1 MTAIPLR
8 AIETVGENKSDATFD
23 DLWTLYPRRVAK
35 RDAER
40 AWNRLTA
47 DEKVAALSALVKW
60 RRVWLA
66 RGEIQYVPHAATWL
80 NGARWDDELPEQA
93 QMGPQHASHVAA
105 TMLEQAERGAM
116 PQEVRDLLTKLKARR

>member
-1 MTAIPLR
+1 MSITPLR
-8 AIETVGENKSDATFD
+8 AIENTSDAATFD
-23 DLWTLYPRRVAK
+23 DFWLMYPKRMAR
-35 RDAER
+35 RDAEK
-40 AWNRLTA
+40 AWARVSP
-47 DEKVAALSALVKW
+47 EERVAALVALVKW

-105 TMLEQAERGAM
+105 TMPEQAERGAM

>member
-1 MTAIPLR
+1 MSITPLR
-8 AIETVGENKSDATFD
+8 AIENTSDAATFED
-23 DLWTLYPRRVAK
+23 FWLMYPKRVAR
-35 RDAER
+35 RDAEK
-40 AWNRLTA
+40 AWARVSP
-47 DEKVAALSALVKW
+47 EERVAALVALVKW

-105 TMLEQAERGAM
+105 TMPEQAERGAM